1 MDNSEYFLFDIRRL
15 TAGGKSRN
23 LYDSLYQER
32 DLEQIQSFYLWLM
45 DRMYLPKS
53 GRLLDVSC
61 GAGELVRL
69 ATAAGMQAQGLDI
82 SEIVARTAFSRAR
95 GMITVGAGEDLPFAD
110 ASFDIVTNIG
120 SLEHFTD
127 PLAGTVEIARVLK
140 RTGRAFILVPNTFS
154 LLNNV
159 WTAFRTGRTAVDE
172 QPIQR
177 YGARADWVAL
187 IRAGGLAVRQT
198 IKYERAWPRLARDWH
213 YYLSRP
219 KELLRLLATPFVP
232 LNLAWCFLFVCELPD

>member
-45 DRMYLPKS
+45 DRMY
-53 GRLLDVSC
+53 
-61 GAGELVRL
+61 
-69 ATAAGMQAQGLDI
+69 AAGMQAQGLDI

-127 PLAGTVEIARVLK
+127 PLAGTVEMARVLK